1 MATRCPRCPSHRWGV
16 SGGPR
21 GPPRVRV
28 WAGQPATCTCRP
40 QTREGVSVRAGRG
53 GAGHAAAARGGR
65 WRRAL
70 LAVEGSL
77 PGGVQGDI
85 RSVLEGCCRRNGR
98 TPNACGL
105 LAPRGVRAGWTGGQ
119 CVKASVWHPGASTG
133 LSLCPPPRH
142 PDETCPSQLTF
153 SASSLLSPRGPLP
166 ARVPLT
172 ACSASPVTATDPTR
186 LCRGSRTSP
195 PQLSAGLA
203 AAGSAGQSR
212 RLPGAGKAI

>member
-1 MATRCPRCPSHRWGV
+1 MENVAIPQSTWLSTSSPSRLDGEGGPAGMATRCPRCPSHRWGV

-21 GPPRVRV
+21 GPPRLRV

-98 TPNACGL
+98 TLNACGL

-119 CVKASVWHPGASTG
+119 CVKDVAPGSEHWAVALPSALTPRRDVPFTAHLLCVLASVTSGASPSPGATDCM
-133 LSLCPPPRH
+133 LCK
-142 PDETCPSQLTF
+142 PSD
-153 SASSLLSPRGPLP
+153 SH
-166 ARVPLT
+166 
-172 ACSASPVTATDPTR
+172 
-186 LCRGSRTSP
+186 
-195 PQLSAGLA
+195 
-203 AAGSAGQSR
+203 
-212 RLPGAGKAI
+212 